1 MKEVGY
7 LSFIDSDEELN
18 IYSDDFINFYDRNDK
33 ILNGEEELK
42 NWAIWLNSP
51 WSYDCFKYMIF
62 LDSEKKW
69 QCDYVVFGYDCVQ
82 SGIFSFGDT
91 PQEALTNCQNNF
103 KKLQEKYNPDNI
115 SI

>member
-1 MKEVGY
+1 
-7 LSFIDSDEELN
+7 
-18 IYSDDFINFYDRNDK
+18 
-33 ILNGEEELK
+33 
-42 NWAIWLNSP
+42 
-51 WSYDCFKYMIF
+51 MIF
-62 LDSEKKW
+62 LDLEKKW

>member
-7 LSFIDSDEELN
+7 LSFIDPDEELT

-62 LDSEKKW
+62 LNSEKNGNVIMLFS
-69 QCDYVVFGYDCVQ
+69 DMIVFNLQFLV
-82 SGIFSFGDT
+82 SAI
-91 PQEALTNCQNNF
+91 PR
-103 KKLQEKYNPDNI
+103 KKL
-115 SI
+115 

>member
-1 MKEVGY
+1 MKEFCY
-7 LSFIDSDEELN
+7 LSFIDSNEELN

-42 NWAIWLNSP
+42 NWGIWLNSRGA
-51 WSYDCFKYMIF
+51 YDCLKYMIF

-82 SGIFSFGDT
+82 SAIFSFGDT

>member
-7 LSFIDSDEELN
+7 LSFIDSDEELT
-18 IYSDDFINFYDRNDK
+18 IYSDDFINFYDRNGK
-33 ILNGEEELK
+33 ILNEEELK
-42 NWAIWLNSP
+42 NWSIWLNSP

-69 QCDYVVFGYDCVQ
+69 QCDYVVFGYDCV
-82 SGIFSFGDT
+82 SAIFSFGDT

>member
-7 LSFIDSDEELN
+7 LSFIDPDEELT
-18 IYSDDFINFYDRNDK
+18 IYSDDFINFYDRNGK
-33 ILNGEEELK
+33 ILNGEKELK

-82 SGIFSFGDT
+82 AAIFSFGDT

>member
-7 LSFIDSDEELN
+7 LSFIDSDEELT

-51 WSYDCFKYMIF
+51 WSYNYFNTIILY
-62 LDSEKKW
+62 
-69 QCDYVVFGYDCVQ
+69 
-82 SGIFSFGDT
+82 
-91 PQEALTNCQNNF
+91 
-103 KKLQEKYNPDNI
+103 NI